1 MKKRYEVLLALDTQ
15 GKEDSAKDIIE
26 RLEKGFSEE
35 GADVEQVQ
43 RLERRELSYEHNHIN
58 AAYFVNFVIEIDA
71 SKLDRLRGKF
81 KLDPEVSLYNF
92 IVLPAKAAATA
103 A

>member
-1 MKKRYEVLLALDTQ
+1 MKKRYELLLALDTR
-15 GKEDSAKDIIE
+15 GKEDTSKDIIE
-26 RLEKGFSEE
+26 RIEKELAAE

-43 RLERRELSYEHNHIN
+43 RLEKRELAYEHNHIN
-58 AAYFVNFVIEIDA
+58 AAYFVNFVLGIDA

-81 KLDPEVSLYNF
+81 KLDEEIALYNF
-92 IVLPAKAAATA
+92 IVLPAKAAAA

>member
-1 MKKRYEVLLALDTQ
+1 MKKRYELLLALDTR
-15 GKEDSAKDIIE
+15 GKEDTSKDIIE
-26 RLEKGFSEE
+26 RIEKELAAE

-43 RLERRELSYEHNHIN
+43 RLEKRELAYEHNHIN
-58 AAYFVNFVIEIDA
+58 AAYFVNFVLAIDA

-81 KLDPEVSLYNF
+81 KLDEEIALYNF
-92 IVLPAKAAATA
+92 IVLPAKAAAA